1 MAEIMLKI
9 LWGLRSIRNTHATI
23 WSIQMQ
29 MLTNT
34 THIKCNMEE
43 VLKCSHRLFP
53 SLVHFSYQL
62 CVLQYELS
70 VYAWLFSMPVKYLLN
85 VLLNSCHDISEIC

>member
-9 LWGLRSIRNTHATI
+9 LWGLRSIRNTHVTN

-29 MLTNT
+29 MFTNNI
-34 THIKCNMEE
+34 HIKCDMEE
-43 VLKCSHRLFP
+43 FFRCSHRLFL
-53 SLVHFSYQL
+53 SLVHFLYQL
-62 CVLQYELS
+62 CALQYEFS

-85 VLLNSCHDISEIC
+85 VLLNSCHDISEMC